1 MTGTPEETAARE
13 AEEAK
18 AKAAE
23 EAAAAEGGA
32 EEEGEEKSKGKTFA
46 QNEVDKAI
54 SKRLAQERKKWD
66 KEQAEAKAKA
76 DMSETERLKAEKADA
91 EKAAAESHDKAA
103 QMLITAD
110 AKVAAM
116 EAGVKPGRVN
126 KFLRLVDLSGLELDD
141 KGETPGAAIKVAI
154 ETELADAPEF
164 KGESTGGAS
173 GGDFSE
179 PAGKKKWTQ
188 AEVDKLSPGEYE
200 KHREAIL
207 AQSRTGT
214 MK

>member
-1 MTGTPEETAARE
+1 MAETPEEIAARE

-18 AKAAE
+18 AAE
-23 EAAAAEGGA
+23 DAAAAEEGGT
-32 EEEGEEKSKGKTFA
+32 EEEGEEKPNGKTFA
-46 QNEVDKAI
+46 QEEVDKAI

-76 DMSETERLKAEKADA
+76 DMSETERLKAEKAEA
-91 EKAAAESHDKAA
+91 EKAAAESHSKAA
-103 QMLITAD
+103 QMLIAAD
-110 AKVAAM
+110 AKVAAV

-126 KFLRLVDLSGLELDD
+126 KFLRLVDLSDIELND
-141 KGETPGAAIKVAI
+141 KGEPDSQAIKAAIEA
-154 ETELADAPEF
+154 ELADAPEF
-164 KGESTGGAS
+164 KGESSGGAS
-173 GGDFSE
+173 GGDFGNDV
-179 PAGKKKWTQ
+179 GKKKWTQ
-188 AEVDKLSPGEYE
+188 AEVDKLSPEEYE